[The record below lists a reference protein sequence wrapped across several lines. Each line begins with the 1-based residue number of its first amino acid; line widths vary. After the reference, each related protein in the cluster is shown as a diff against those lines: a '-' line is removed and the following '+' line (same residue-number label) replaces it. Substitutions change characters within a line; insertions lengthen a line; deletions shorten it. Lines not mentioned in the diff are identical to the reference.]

1 METSER
7 VIRGRE
13 TLGTR
18 YYSGLIRWILKITP
32 SILCLQHRSW
42 PVLFSLSFPTSS
54 SFFFFFAGLEG
65 WFLRVD
71 LTFLSFVP
79 APCIKSYK
87 GICREYWKI
96 WRVRGVGRDEK
107 LAERIQCECFN
118 SGTCKLDFRIGF
130 SDL

>member
-1 METSER
+1 MDIEN
-7 VIRGRE
+7 
-13 TLGTR
+13 
-18 YYSGLIRWILKITP
+18 YSFNSLPATP
-32 SILCLQHRSW
+32 FVACS
-42 PVLFSLSFPTSS
+42 FLSFLSHFF
-54 SFFFFFAGLEG
+54 FFFFFAGLEG

-96 WRVRGVGRDEK
+96 WRGVGRDEK

-130 SDL
+130 SDFV